1 MKFEQLLFYWKEI
14 GKGTVNFRDICDEG
28 TNKEDFLK
36 GFKNGSMS
44 TKVYR
49 GLDILYVDGLDWDED
64 ILAFLQKN
72 SSEFE
77 SATTSLKVA
86 ELFSGGGLPDLR
98 YYLIV
103 EMESEMYLELQDDS
117 EFEVILYKPVYK
129 KIIKKRLA
137 EDVDYKS
144 YYG

>member
-1 MKFEQLLFYWKEI
+1 M
-14 GKGTVNFRDICDEG
+14 
-28 TNKEDFLK
+28 
-36 GFKNGSMS
+36 
-44 TKVYR
+44 YR
-49 GLDILYVDGLDWDED
+49 GLDILYVDWLDCDED

-77 SATTSLKVA
+77 STTTSLKVV